1 VELVLRVEERV
12 GRAVSHSCR
21 TLREWAVVGVTSGG
35 GSIVVK
41 TIRRDTEEE
50 IDLVGVG
57 AAEVTREEEIAER
70 GV

>member
-1 VELVLRVEERV
+1 M
-12 GRAVSHSCR
+12 
-21 TLREWAVVGVTSGG
+21 TSGG